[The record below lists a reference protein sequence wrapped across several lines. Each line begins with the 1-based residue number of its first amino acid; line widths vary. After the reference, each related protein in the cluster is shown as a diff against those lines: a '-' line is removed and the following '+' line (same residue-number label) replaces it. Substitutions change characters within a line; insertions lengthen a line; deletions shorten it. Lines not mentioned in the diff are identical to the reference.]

1 MPDLLTHVLFA
12 YAIGTLLSHRY
23 EWLSPTYVTV
33 VMAGALLPDLNHI
46 SALISPG
53 VINDVFAVP
62 FSWDFLQ
69 TGGGVLVT
77 VLIGVFLVPDGER
90 RRAFGLLWLG
100 AISHLITDI
109 FIRTPDGRSQS
120 VFWPLTQYQ
129 LPSRDLYTSG
139 DIWPLFVAGGLALV
153 SWFFV
158 RRRNRSQISTI
169 SR

>member
-12 YAIGTLLSHRY
+12 YGIGTLLSQQY
-23 EWLSPTYVTV
+23 EWLSPAYVTV

-46 SALISPG
+46 SALISPRF
-53 VINDVFAVP
+53 VNDIFAVP

-100 AISHLITDI
+100 AISHLITDM
-109 FIRTPDGRSQS
+109 FLRTPDGRSQS

-129 LPSRDLYTSG
+129 PPSLDLYTSG
-139 DIWPLFVAGGLALV
+139 DIWPLVVAGGLALV
-153 SWFFV
+153 SWYFA
-158 RRRNRSQISTI
+158 RRRDRSQVAQK